1 MNRIYL
7 LVLST
12 LFLFS
17 CTQTPK
23 TNTNTNTN
31 TNTDLSKSND
41 LLPSEV
47 VVKDY
52 INIANN
58 DNPDWVK
65 SVTDNKVIS
74 TILDIAIS
82 EKVTVNTVDEGDTTL
97 MSIDDINSNL
107 GEIKD
112 SMQIDLGNGNYLDTL
127 IVHPAKTEQVEGLF
141 FKENWMFNAD
151 NFSFTKQINEYLPV
165 REYYKMLS
173 DGTVDSTKKSKSLVY
188 KVINDN
194 NSKNFEK
201 IADKV
206 TTAFYFNAEI
216 PNFINGLDVLK
227 FSKYLLDYAYKNKKD
242 VYDFYD
248 DTKLSFDEVKYA
260 LGASSD
266 TIQME
271 VTPGNFKTTVLE
283 YEPDASEIV
292 GIIFVENWFLDKQ
305 TLSFK
310 KEVIGLAPIRRS
322 NTVDP
327 EGESY
332 TKTMIPY
339 LIKL

>member
-7 LVLST
+7 LGLSA

-23 TNTNTNTN
+23 TDIKKHTEI
-31 TNTDLSKSND
+31 SKTND
-41 LLPSEV
+41 LLSAEV

-52 INIANN
+52 INLKSN

-65 SVTDNKVIS
+65 SAVDNKVIN

-82 EKVTVNTVDEGDTTL
+82 GAVIVNAVDDGEVVPLTVSE
-97 MSIDDINSNL
+97 INSNL
-107 GEIKD
+107 GAISDTMQVEI
-112 SMQIDLGNGNYLDTL
+112 SENVFIDTL
-127 IVHPAKTEQVEGLF
+127 ISTPAKLEQVEGIF
-141 FKENWMFNAD
+141 FKENWNFDAD

-165 REYYKMLS
+165 SEYYKMLF
-173 DGTVDSTKKSKSLVY
+173 DGTVDSVKKSKRLVF

-201 IADKV
+201 IASDV
-206 TTAFYFNAEI
+206 TTAFYFNAEE
-216 PNFINGLDVLK
+216 PNMINGLDVLR
-227 FSKYLLDYAYKNKKD
+227 FSKYLLDYAYKNKKE
-242 VYDFYD
+242 VYDID
-248 DTKLSFDEVKYA
+248 EGIKLSFDDVEYA
-260 LGASSD
+260 LGAGTD

-271 VTPGNFKTTVLE
+271 ITPGNFKETVLE
-283 YEPDASEIV
+283 YEPDASEIIGV
-292 GIIFVENWFLDKQ
+292 VFVENWYLDKQ

-310 KEVIGLAPIRRS
+310 KEVVGLAPIRRFDA
-322 NTVDP
+322 VDP

-332 TKTMIPY
+332 TKTIIAY